1 MNKNKCRKLFLFLFG
16 FTFLFLF
23 ENISNAAPAPPV
35 PGNSELLTKVF
46 RNPNGKGPE
55 LLTDKVL
62 QITPAINSQHGS
74 IWSKEKLD
82 LNKDFEISA
91 YLYLGDSFERAAD
104 GITFTLQNDPRMDTL
119 SETSVLGDAGMGL
132 GAYSNKS
139 RGQYV
144 RNALSVE
151 FDTYYNAGHSNR
163 MDREVG
169 ENGKRGHI
177 AVVTPKSNNNN
188 YTGEHSAITLSPEYL
203 SNGTWRKVTFIWES
217 SSHTL
222 HYNLEGIGSNS
233 YIIPNVMTQFG
244 SNEVYWGFT
253 ASTGAYNAQNLIAIT
268 ELPQK
273 LSSEATIK
281 NLTNQT
287 GPDIK
292 VEAIKGDQ
300 LELEAEVK
308 ASGFVD
314 SSTYEHSNME
324 VVIPDGIT
332 PNLENIKIND
342 KYISEDKILFENGVL
357 KILDVTLSDS
367 GTTLFS
373 IEAKVTSDKGEVILE
388 SDFTLTNLEN
398 KVLTQSNKISIEI
411 PKIKIGEVVLKY
423 IDTDNN
429 IIKDEE
435 KVTGIVGDKFEV
447 EPAFIDGYQLSEII
461 GNTQGFYEE
470 STQTVIFKYRTAQF
484 NLKQMVQKKDGSEA
498 NIASIEETLIY
509 TVELE
514 SLFKEEAEGVFYKE
528 VSIKNNLPEYL
539 TDISEIELKT
549 RDNQLIGN
557 AAYDEEHH
565 CVIGKILA
573 GDKLIRT
580 EDITLSFQAKIDPN
594 TVEKTI
600 IKMNAEASA
609 LYSNGLDSG
618 LVKSNEVSTQVEGGV
633 YLLSVPKSIN
643 FGTITYD
650 ATVKT
655 VDDGVYDQSLI
666 VSDTRLKKSKWT
678 LGAKLIS
685 QMTLIDKPNIKLVD
699 ALQYVNEGKSLIL
712 SENLQPIYQAA
723 ESSDETA
730 QAINISDT
738 WGTTKDSDGIK
749 LVVDPSKSKIL
760 SGEYEGEIEWQ
771 LMEGQP

>member
-1 MNKNKCRKLFLFLFG
+1 
-16 FTFLFLF
+16 
-23 ENISNAAPAPPV
+23 
-35 PGNSELLTKVF
+35 
-46 RNPNGKGPE
+46 
-55 LLTDKVL
+55 
-62 QITPAINSQHGS
+62 
-74 IWSKEKLD
+74 
-82 LNKDFEISA
+82 
-91 YLYLGDSFERAAD
+91 
-104 GITFTLQNDPRMDTL
+104 
-119 SETSVLGDAGMGL
+119 
-132 GAYSNKS
+132 
-139 RGQYV
+139 
-144 RNALSVE
+144 
-151 FDTYYNAGHSNR
+151 
-163 MDREVG
+163 
-169 ENGKRGHI
+169 
-177 AVVTPKSNNNN
+177 
-188 YTGEHSAITLSPEYL
+188 
-203 SNGTWRKVTFIWES
+203 
-217 SSHTL
+217 
-222 HYNLEGIGSNS
+222 
-233 YIIPNVMTQFG
+233 MTQFG

-281 NLTNQT
+281 NLTTQT

-373 IEAKVTSDKGEVILE
+373 IEAKVTSDKGEIILE
-388 SDFTLTNLEN
+388 SDFTLANLEN

-470 STQTVIFKYRTAQF
+470 SIQTVIFKYRTAQF

-650 ATVKT
+650 ATVRT

>member
-35 PGNSELLTKVF
+35 PGDSELLTKVF

-151 FDTYYNAGHSNR
+151 FDTYYNAGSSNR

-169 ENGKRGHI
+169 ENGKRGHV

-203 SNGTWRKVTFIWES
+203 SNGTWREVTFIWES

-222 HYNLEGIGSNS
+222 HYNLEGVGSNS

-314 SSTYEHSNME
+314 SSTYAHSNME

-342 KYISEDKILFENGVL
+342 KYVSEDKILFENGVL

-470 STQTVIFKYRTAQF
+470 SIQTVIFKYRTAQF

-600 IKMNAEASA
+600 IKMNAEANA